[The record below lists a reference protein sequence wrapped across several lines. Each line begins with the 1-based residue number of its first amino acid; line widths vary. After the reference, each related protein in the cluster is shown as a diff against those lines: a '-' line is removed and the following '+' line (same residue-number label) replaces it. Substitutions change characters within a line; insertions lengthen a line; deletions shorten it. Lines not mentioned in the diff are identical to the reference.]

1 MDVGKVGLAMG
12 GVVLVGAIGVVALGG
27 SLQMD
32 ANTPVGPFVI
42 QMPTELFNFQA
53 DDTLVVAPEVIAEP
67 EAELIAIP
75 ELELDAVV
83 APPPVVDEVDTA
95 EDVIKSDVVQAAA
108 ASQALV
114 ASEAAVAAHSG
125 CSGGY

>member
-42 QMPTELFNFQA
+42 QMPTELFNLQA